1 MNGDS
6 LLSFGPNAGY
16 LAELYQ
22 LYLSDPSLVEPSWRE
37 FFASLESSNGAPAS
51 NGATTSNGHV
61 NGFAKKAGYEAA
73 VSSAASGT
81 EGLVQ
86 VLADKLLDGYRRYG
100 HLKARLSPLIQGG
113 VAPESAP
120 ELSLSFYGEGR
131 TSDSLELRAYPF
143 AGSTYRTVG
152 ELQRAIEEVY
162 CSSIG
167 FEYQH
172 LTKVEEREWLRERIE
187 ERRSSQFVGDARE
200 RLTILNELVRADLFE
215 SELHRK
221 YVGAKRFS
229 LEGNDTL
236 IPVLR
241 TVVQNAAK
249 MSIQEVVC
257 GMAHR
262 GRLNVL
268 TNIVGKPLELV
279 FAEFEDQTQATVLG
293 AGDVKYHLGWQSCFA
308 LDEGSV
314 SVQMVPNPSHLEFVN
329 PVVAGI
335 ARALQD
341 MRYDHDRKR
350 VLPITM
356 HGDAAFAGQG
366 VVFETINFSGVEG
379 YATGGTLHLV
389 INNQIGFTTTPD
401 ESRSTRYCTDL
412 ARGVDSPVFHVNC
425 EDPEAACWVTALAVE
440 FRNTFGKDVFVDLI
454 GHRKHGHNEGDDPSF
469 TQPQT
474 YSELKSKR
482 PIWQQYAER
491 LIREGV
497 TTQEYVDTFV
507 AEYKRSFG
515 AAQERMVPG
524 VQGEA
529 CATHGRLVAAP
540 RDTGVAS
547 DTLKQIA
554 KALIDYPAGFTPHPK
569 LSKIVEKRVETVDAG
584 EGIEWGV
591 AELLAFGSLV
601 LEGRSVRLSGQD
613 CCRGTFSQR
622 HAVLDGYEKPGIFS
636 PIARLAAQNA
646 QAGAFEVFNS
656 PLSEAGVLGFEFGYA
671 STDRDSLVIWEAQ
684 FGDFS
689 NGAQVII
696 DQFITS
702 SESKWG
708 QMSGVTLML
717 PHAYEGQGP
726 EHSSARLERYLQM
739 CAEGNMSVCYPS
751 TAAQHFHLLRRQG
764 LSEIKRPLVV
774 MTPKSLLRLPA
785 AASSLADFTG
795 GAFRTVLE
803 TRLVEPKKVQHLV
816 LVSGK
821 VYYDVLAALS
831 AAGSCAAS
839 IVRIEQLYPFPEQ
852 ELREIFASS
861 KIKSVT
867 WVQEE
872 PQNMGAWSYVSPLLH
887 ETLGCEV
894 SYIGRPS
901 SAATSTGS
909 GKRHAFEQKAI
920 MSALLARVSP

>member
-22 LYLSDPSLVEPSWRE
+22 LYLSDPSLVDPTWAE
-37 FFASLESSNGAPAS
+37 FFKGLDGSNAAPAVNGHANGHTNGHAKLAVRGQATGVSAEAKESSLN
-51 NGATTSNGHV
+51 
-61 NGFAKKAGYEAA
+61 A
-73 VSSAASGT
+73 V
-81 EGLVQ
+81 
-86 VLADKLLDGYRRYG
+86 ADKLVDGYRRYG
-100 HLKARLSPLIQGG
+100 HLKARLSPLVEGG
-113 VAPESAP
+113 VAPESPVDLTPAH
-120 ELSLSFYGEGR
+120 YGESRNPASVPLNGYSFAGAR
-131 TSDSLELRAYPF
+131 YASLLELHRD
-143 AGSTYRTVG
+143 V
-152 ELQRAIEEVY
+152 EAIY

-167 FEYQH
+167 YEYEH
-172 LTKVEEREWLRERIE
+172 LTRHEEREWLRQRIE
-187 ERRSSQFVGDARE
+187 GRNAMPFVGDVELRKG
-200 RLTILNELVRADLFE
+200 ILRELVRADLFE

-221 YVGAKRFS
+221 YVGTKRFS

-241 TVVQNAAK
+241 SVIQDAAK
-249 MSIQEVVC
+249 GGIQEIVY

-268 TNIVGKPLELV
+268 TNIVGKPLELL

-293 AGDVKYHLGWQSCFA
+293 AGDVKYHLGWDNCFVVDGA
-308 LDEGSV
+308 SV
-314 SVQMVPNPSHLEFVN
+314 GVKMVPNPSHLEFVN
-329 PVVAGI
+329 PVVEGI

-341 MRYDHDRKR
+341 YRYDRNRTR
-350 VLPITM
+350 VLPVAM

-366 VVFETINFSGVEG
+366 IVFETINFSGIDG

-412 ARGVDSPVFHVNC
+412 AKGIDSPIFHVNC

-440 FRNTFGKDVFVDLI
+440 YRNTFGKDVFVDLI

-469 TQPQT
+469 TQPLT
-474 YSELKSKR
+474 YSEVKGKR
-482 PIWQQYAER
+482 PIWQQYGER
-491 LIREGV
+491 LLSEGV
-497 TTQEYVDTFV
+497 VTQEVIDSMV
-507 AEYKRSFG
+507 AQYKQEF
-515 AAQERMVPG
+515 AAAHERMVPA

-529 CATHGRLVAAP
+529 SPIYGKVVSMPSETAVSA
-540 RDTGVAS
+540 
-547 DTLKQIA
+547 DTLKMIA
-554 KALIDYPAGFTPHPK
+554 HALTEYPEGFVPHPK
-569 LSKIVEKRVETVDAG
+569 LGKIIEKRVETVDSG

-613 CCRGTFSQR
+613 CRRGTFSQR
-622 HAVLDGYEKPGIFS
+622 HSVLDGYDKPGVFS
-636 PIARLAAQNA
+636 PLEELASRQSG
-646 QAGAFEVFNS
+646 AGRFEVFNS
-656 PLSEAGVLGFEFGYA
+656 PLSEAGVLGFEFGYSA
-671 STDRDSLVIWEAQ
+671 TAPDALVIWEAQ

-702 SESKWG
+702 SESKWA

-739 CAEGNMSVCYPS
+739 CAEGNMTVCYPS
-751 TAAQHFHLLRRQG
+751 SAAQHFHLMRRQG
-764 LSEIKRPLVV
+764 LSTMKRPLVV

-785 AASSLADFTG
+785 ATSALSEFTSGGFKTVVETDFAGGKKAD
-795 GAFRTVLE
+795 
-803 TRLVEPKKVQHLV
+803 HLV
-816 LVSGK
+816 LVTGK
-821 VYYDVLAALS
+821 VYYDVAAALAAAGKCS
-831 AAGSCAAS
+831 ARV
-839 IVRIEQLYPFPEQ
+839 IRVEQLYPFPEA
-852 ELREIFASS
+852 ELQAVLKAS
-861 KIKSVT
+861 KAKTVT

-872 PQNMGAWSYVSPLLH
+872 PQNMGAWSYVSPLI
-887 ETLGCEV
+887 EQSLGIKPT
-894 SYIGRPS
+894 YIGRPG
-901 SAATSTGS
+901 SAATATGS
-909 GKRHAFEQKAI
+909 AKRHAFEQKTI
-920 MSALLARVSP
+920 MAALVERVKG

>member
-6 LLSFGPNAGY
+6 LFSFGPNAGY

-22 LYLSDPSLVEPSWRE
+22 LYLSDPSLVDPSWVE
-37 FFASLESSNGAPAS
+37 FFKGLDGPSNAVVGNGHTNGHANGQAKVAVRGQSAAAPAV
-51 NGATTSNGHV
+51 GG
-61 NGFAKKAGYEAA
+61 
-73 VSSAASGT
+73 SSAQA
-81 EGLVQ
+81 
-86 VLADKLLDGYRRYG
+86 LADKLVEGYRRCG
-100 HLKARLSPLIQGG
+100 HLKARLSPLVQGG
-113 VAPESAP
+113 VMPETPQELAPEH
-120 ELSLSFYGEGR
+120 YGETRSPESVPLGGY
-131 TSDSLELRAYPF
+131 SF
-143 AGSTYRTVG
+143 AGATYTSLV
-152 ELQRAIEEVY
+152 ELQRDIEAVY

-167 FEYQH
+167 YEYQH
-172 LTKVEEREWLRERIE
+172 LTRTEEREWLRERIE
-187 ERRSSQFVGDARE
+187 SRNAIPFVHDAEDRTVML
-200 RLTILNELVRADLFE
+200 RELVKADLFE

-241 TVVQNAAK
+241 RVIQDAVK
-249 MSIQEVVC
+249 GGIQEIVC

-268 TNIVGKPLELV
+268 ANIVGKPLELL

-293 AGDVKYHLGWQSCFA
+293 AGDVKYHLGWDSSFA
-308 LDEGSV
+308 VDGRSV
-314 SVQMVPNPSHLEFVN
+314 GVKMVPNPSHLEFVN
-329 PVVAGI
+329 PVVEGI
-335 ARALQD
+335 SRALQD
-341 MRYDHDRKR
+341 FRYDGNRTR
-350 VLPITM
+350 VLPVAM

-366 VVFETINFSGVEG
+366 IVFETINFSGIDG
-379 YATGGTLHLV
+379 YSTGGTLHLV

-412 ARGVDSPVFHVNC
+412 AKGIDSPIFHVNC
-425 EDPEAACWVTALAVE
+425 EEPEAACWVTKLAVD

-469 TQPQT
+469 TQPLT

-482 PIWQQYAER
+482 PIWQQYADR
-491 LIREGV
+491 LVSEGIV
-497 TTQEYVDTFV
+497 TQEYVDSTV
-507 AEYKRSFG
+507 AAYKQEFASSH
-515 AAQERMVPG
+515 ERMAPAL
-524 VQGEA
+524 QGDA
-529 CATHGRLVAAP
+529 CATYGKVVSSP
-540 RDTGVAS
+540 SETGVSS
-547 DTLKQIA
+547 DSLKSIA
-554 KALIDYPAGFTPHPK
+554 RALVKYPEGFQPHPK
-569 LSKIVEKRVETVDAG
+569 LAKIVEKRVETVEVG
-584 EGIEWGV
+584 QGIEWGM

-613 CCRGTFSQR
+613 CGRGTFSQR
-622 HAVLDGYEKPGIFS
+622 HSVLDGYDKPGVFS
-636 PIARLAAQNA
+636 PLKALASQ
-646 QAGAFEVFNS
+646 QPGAGRFEVFNS
-656 PLSEAGVLGFEFGYA
+656 PLSEAAVLGFEFGYSA
-671 STDRDSLVIWEAQ
+671 TISDTLVIWEAQ

-717 PHAYEGQGP
+717 PHGYEGQGP

-751 TAAQHFHLLRRQG
+751 SAAQHFHLLRRQG
-764 LSEIKRPLVV
+764 LSEIQRPLVV

-785 AASSLADFTG
+785 AASALSEFTSG
-795 GAFRTVLE
+795 GFKRVIE
-803 TRLVEPKKVQHLV
+803 TDLSESKKVDHLV
-816 LVSGK
+816 LVTGK
-821 VYYDVLAALS
+821 VYYDVMAALTAPGKCS
-831 AAGSCAAS
+831 
-839 IVRIEQLYPFPEQ
+839 VKVLRVEQLYPFPAQ
-852 ELREIFASS
+852 ELQAILKAS
-861 KIKSVT
+861 KAKGVT

-872 PQNMGAWSYVSPLLH
+872 PQNMGAWSFVSPLI
-887 ETLGCEV
+887 EESLGIKPT
-894 SYIGRPS
+894 YIGRPS

-920 MSALLARVSP
+920 MSALVERVKG